1 MRLGMTTPPNSLLES
16 LGEFATARGVNAR
29 RNGCERTAI
38 LAIIVGVGSARS
50 TGREAVTTLIGSR
63 RGVGASVIRI
73 VIVEDHPAIAE
84 GLTAL
89 LSIESD
95 LTVVGVARDCDA
107 ADRLIAAQSPDV
119 VLCDIRLAGTGDGLE
134 LLARRPAGP
143 AFIMLSSYSYP
154 SYVVAAVEH
163 GAKGYLSKM
172 ATIEQIVASVRT
184 VAAGATAFPSDV
196 RRTVR
201 TALRPPHAAR
211 SADSGT
217 RGRRPGQRRDRR
229 ATVTPP
235 QDDREPAATDVRP
248 LRRYEPDLPRPS
260 GSTPGLDQGQRLAVL
275 ETYRRSSSTP
285 RPLRLRPRYAP
296 ADPHVWPV
304 ADVGSDQAMN

>member
-1 MRLGMTTPPNSLLES
+1 MRLGMTHLRIVSWKS
-16 LGEFATARGVNAR
+16 LGELATARGVNAR

-50 TGREAVTTLIGSR
+50 TESEAVTTLIGSR

-154 SYVVAAVEH
+154 SYFVAAVEH

-184 VAAGATAFPSDV
+184 VAAGGTAFPSDV

-201 TALRPPHAAR
+201 TALRPP
-211 SADSGT
+211 
-217 RGRRPGQRRDRR
+217 
-229 ATVTPP
+229 TP
-235 QDDREPAATDVRP
+235 REAQILALVAEGLGNAEIAERLSLRLKTIESQ
-248 LRRYEPDLPRPS
+248 LRRMFDRYDVTSRTSLVRVAQR
-260 GSTPGLDQGQRLAVL
+260 QGWIKAN
-275 ETYRRSSSTP
+275 
-285 RPLRLRPRYAP
+285 
-296 ADPHVWPV
+296 D
-304 ADVGSDQAMN
+304 